1 MQDRAIW
8 PENAI
13 ADFKAIWPDAPVTTF
28 DNAGHFIQEDVPQ
41 ALVSLIHHFIKA
53 INSPPHMACGA
64 ARFGDKG
71 CRIKEAQ
78 MSAGPPILY
87 VDDIH
92 LTHGVTPLLDGA
104 SLSVG
109 RDDRICLVGRNGS
122 GKSTLLKIIAGQIE
136 ADSGERF
143 VQPGIHV
150 EYLAQD
156 PDFKGFPKAEDF
168 ILQGL
173 MNNEDRQ
180 RAFQLMADL
189 HIDGAADIAPMSAG
203 AAPCRLGQSHGLSA
217 GSVALDEPTIILIC
231 RPLNG

>member
-1 MQDRAIW
+1 
-8 PENAI
+8 
-13 ADFKAIWPDAPVTTF
+13 
-28 DNAGHFIQEDVPQ
+28 
-41 ALVSLIHHFIKA
+41 
-53 INSPPHMACGA
+53 
-64 ARFGDKG
+64 
-71 CRIKEAQ
+71 

-168 ILQGL
+168 ILQRL

-189 HIDGAADIAPMSAG
+189 HIDGAADIAPVGRRAS
-203 AAPCRLGQSHGLSA
+203 PRRFGQSNGLSA
-217 GSVALDEPTIILIC
+217 GSAAF
-231 RPLNG
+231 G